1 MDKLL
6 NIMPI
11 ILLGI
16 GQLMQSITIINLT
29 RRIRALEEYQDMVLK
44 CVHDAFLEVLKDGKE
59 K

>member
-6 NIMPI
+6 EIMPV
-11 ILLGI
+11 ILLAGI
-16 GQLMQSITIINLT
+16 QLMQSITIINLT

-44 CVHDAFLEVLKDGKE
+44 CVHDAFLEVLEDGKE

>member
-6 NIMPI
+6 EIMPI
-11 ILLGI
+11 ILLAGT
-16 GQLMQSITIINLT
+16 QLLQASTIINLT

-44 CVHDAFLEVLKDGKE
+44 CVHDAFLEVLKNGKE